1 MINISIK
8 LIFLSKIIYKQDLEI
23 LSELLTDL
31 YYQKI
36 NISLDELNLN
46 FDIIKKIKNSF
57 FDYDSIFNNIIDYK
71 IHIIDVLNTLVDKD
85 KIDKDSTF
93 NLFYNFFVVNILKY
107 SPKFHFFKYLKIDE
121 DIDILNKNLIKIEKD
136 CFLKNKKNIKFI
148 EISTKDT
155 KGEVYCRY
163 HSDEFCN

>member
-1 MINISIK
+1 MRKNLKNTSGSDLYK
-8 LIFLSKIIYKQDLEI
+8 LFFNDKYFNKVDFLSKIIYKQDLEI

-46 FDIIKKIKNSF
+46 FDIIKIKNSF

-93 NLFYNFFVVNILKY
+93 NLFYNFFVVNIV
-107 SPKFHFFKYLKIDE
+107 KI
-121 DIDILNKNLIKIEKD
+121 L
-136 CFLKNKKNIKFI
+136 
-148 EISTKDT
+148 S
-155 KGEVYCRY
+155 
-163 HSDEFCN
+163 